1 MPVLCSQMLESVFK
15 RPTNSATNV
24 TCGQADTTSEET
36 STTNA
41 QMDTVSGQKSATSE
55 KTNTPGG

>member
-1 MPVLCSQMLESVFK
+1 MLESVFK
-15 RPTNSATNV
+15 RPTNSAKNV
-24 TCGQADTTSEET
+24 TCGQTDNTSEET

-55 KTNTPGG
+55 QTNTPGG